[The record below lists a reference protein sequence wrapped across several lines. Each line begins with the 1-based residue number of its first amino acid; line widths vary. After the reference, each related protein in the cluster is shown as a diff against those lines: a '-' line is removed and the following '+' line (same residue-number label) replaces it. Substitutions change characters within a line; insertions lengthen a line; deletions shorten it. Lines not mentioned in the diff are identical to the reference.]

1 MSGTAERD
9 QESGSRALTEPRALI
24 YCPVIH
30 SVVDLGALG
39 KPVQS
44 ATRTALGAEAWR
56 RRVHTVDQM
65 WNEIERLI
73 EGMDLNPERTRLYQD
88 GLPICEH
95 ELDIVKEMTYKG
107 SRNHR
112 ILLRLHTRGAI
123 LMGTESGPL
132 LLQEYNL
139 AKRLLDP
146 GHQGLDSDGR
156 DALQMHARVLLK
168 ARDRFIAERINST
181 LAPGDLG
188 ILFLGMLHDIT
199 PWLDPDIQVAYPLG
213 TPVGSDTV
221 AVQAEGEGPH

>member
-1 MSGTAERD
+1 MSGTADRD
-9 QESGSRALTEPRALI
+9 QEPGSHALTEPRALI

-112 ILLRLHTRGAI
+112 ILLRLHTRGAM
-123 LMGTESGPL
+123 LMGTESAPL

-146 GHQGLDSDGR
+146 GQGALDGDAR

-221 AVQAEGEGPH
+221 AAQAEDEDPH

>member
-1 MSGTAERD
+1 MFDPAQEHQEPGTAL
-9 QESGSRALTEPRALI
+9 AEPRTLI

-56 RRVHTVDQM
+56 HRVHTVEQM
-65 WNEIERLI
+65 WTEIERTI
-73 EGMDLNPERTRLYQD
+73 EAMELEPARTRVYQD
-88 GLPICEH
+88 GLPICPH

-112 ILLRLHTRGAI
+112 ILLRLHTKGVT
-123 LMGTESGPL
+123 LMGTESAPL

-139 AKRLLDP
+139 AKRLLSP
-146 GHQGLDSDGR
+146 EIEELDGDGR
-156 DALQMHARVLLK
+156 DAMQMHARMLLK
-168 ARDRFIAERINST
+168 ARDRFIADRINAT
-181 LAPGDLG
+181 LAPGEVG

-213 TPVGSDTV
+213 TPVGADGVGEADT
-221 AVQAEGEGPH
+221 